1 MRPVP
6 RSALIVEVPEA
17 EPAVHDWRLKYDNAR
32 LGVPAHITLLFPFL
46 PADGLDDRI
55 RGDLRG
61 LFSTHLSI
69 SYSLTKVRVFPDKT
83 IWLAPEP
90 SEPFKR
96 LTESIVERFPDHPPY
111 EGIHE
116 EIIPHLTVT
125 SGDAELQHDVE
136 ADLAPQLPIH
146 AKTSHVTLLV
156 EDDSGHWQVDERIPL
171 SG

>member
-1 MRPVP
+1 VA

-17 EPAVHDWRLKYDNAR
+17 ESAVHDWRARYDNAR
-32 LGVPAHITLLFPFL
+32 LGVPAHITLLFPFV
-46 PADGLDDRI
+46 PADRLDDRL

-61 LFSTHLSI
+61 LFSTQPSI
-69 SYSLTKVRVFPDKT
+69 SYSLTKVTVFPDQT

-96 LTESIVERFPDHPPY
+96 MTESIVERFPDYSPY
-111 EGIHE
+111 EGIHDQ
-116 EIIPHLTVT
+116 IIPHLTVT
-125 SGDAELQHDVE
+125 SGDAALQHDVE

-146 AKTSHVTLLV
+146 AKTRHVTLLL
-156 EDDSGHWQVDERIPL
+156 EDESGRWRVDEQIPL